1 MKHKV
6 VVIGA
11 SGTLGKALTKALVGG
26 GHEVVRVSRSAGD
39 YQADIQH
46 KQSLDILFKAIGP
59 FDAVANAA
67 GDVVAG
73 PLEQLTDENYAF
85 ALGNKLMGQ
94 INIVRAALPYIADKG
109 SFALVSGVLTDEPIL
124 GGTLGTVVNGGVE
137 GFVKA
142 AAHELPRGIRINCIS
157 PTVLTESVAYH
168 PYFPGFIPVDGWK
181 VAKAY
186 ERALFGVINGRIIR
200 V

>member
-1 MKHKV
+1 MKRKI

-11 SGTLGKALTKALVGG
+11 SGTIGKAVAKALEEG
-26 GHEVVRVSRSAGD
+26 GHDVVRVSRSSGD
-39 YQADIQH
+39 YRADIQQ
-46 KQSLDILFKAIGP
+46 KESLDALFKSIGT

-73 PLEQLTDENYAF
+73 PFEQLTDENFAF
-85 ALGNKLMGQ
+85 ALGNKLIGQ
-94 INIVRAALPYIADKG
+94 INIVRAALPYISDKG
-109 SFALVSGVLTDEPIL
+109 SFALVSGVLTDEPIA

-142 AAHELPRGIRINCIS
+142 ASHELPRGIRINCIS

-168 PYFPGFIPVDGWK
+168 PYFPGFIPVDAWK

-186 ERALFGVINGRIIR
+186 ERALLGIINGRILR

>member
-1 MKHKV
+1 MKRKI

-11 SGTLGKALTKALVGG
+11 SGTIGKALTKALEEG
-26 GHEVVRVSRSAGD
+26 GHEVIRVSRSAGD

-46 KQSLDILFKAIGP
+46 KQSLDILFKSIGT

-73 PLEQLTDENYAF
+73 PFEQLTDENYAF

-94 INIVRAALPYIADKG
+94 INIVRAALPYIADQG
-109 SFALVSGVLTDEPIL
+109 SFVLVSGVLTDEPIL
-124 GGTLGTVVNGGVE
+124 GGTLGTMVNGGVE

-142 AAHELPRGIRINCIS
+142 ASHEMPRGVRINCIS

-168 PYFPGFIPVDGWK
+168 PYFPGFIPVEGWK

-186 ERALFGVINGRIIR
+186 ERALYGIINGRIIR